1 MSVKGTVVRVSNI
14 KPLCTHLAFEC
25 GSCAFVQVG
34 EILHNFNIHVLML
47 NLKSS
52 NAENLCDLAYKLHN
66 HVVYTLFN
74 YPLIVDIR

>member
-25 GSCAFVQVG
+25 GSCALVQVG
-34 EILHNFNIHVLML
+34 EILHYLNVRVLML

-52 NAENLCDLAYKLHN
+52 NAENLCDLVYKL
-66 HVVYTLFN
+66 VFTLFN
-74 YPLIVDIR
+74 YPLIHGIK

>member
-34 EILHNFNIHVLML
+34 KKLHYFNVHVLML
-47 NLKSS
+47 NIKSS
-52 NAENLCDLAYKLHN
+52 IGNADSLCDLVYKL
-66 HVVYTLFN
+66 VFILFY